1 MGADGLAHIGP
12 DGEQDALALV
22 VAGTVGVGLTEVAG
36 GDGAVDRRDDL
47 GQGYLVGGAGQD
59 VTAPDAP
66 LGADETRPL
75 QREQDLLEV
84 RLGQTR
90 ALCDV
95 TDRGRRLG
103 AVEGE
108 RQQCPAGVVAPCRNP
123 HPVDATGPHAGLG
136 GAGVVG
142 CASVSDGAAAQ
153 MTVAEAQEGVEG
165 VGRTPV
171 PLLPDW
177 AGPCL
182 HKVVPS
188 LLGHLANP
196 DEAVLPP
203 WFPEG
208 VAEAAQIVLF
218 VIDGLGAQ
226 QLQERRQL
234 APVLSEAAG
243 GSITTVAPSTTAC
256 ALTSLVTGKVPAEHG
271 VVGYRLAL
279 GGEVMNVLQ
288 WSLEG
293 ADARM
298 RVPAPVFQ
306 PFPSFP
312 GSKGPV
318 PVVTRHDYGPT
329 GFTAAHLGRVEL
341 NRWHTPAG
349 LVTAVRELTAA
360 GAPFV
365 YAYYEGI
372 DKVAHARGLG
382 QYYDDELRAVDR
394 LVGDVLDVLP
404 PAACLVVTADH
415 GQVDVGGSV
424 EVLGPDIMKDVT
436 LISGEGRFRWLHV
449 RPGAGAD
456 VAADGVGAP
465 WRRGL
470 GEVERTGRDGGLARG
485 RALPRGGGTSGRR
498 GPRPVR
504 PDRVPRSGRH
514 GRAPPASTSR
524 VADPRR
530 DVDSPA
536 RLASLVMGGVVGD
549 NMGTVTDGTDATP
562 PESDAATG
570 SGAISPDEVLAG
582 GSPDGDA
589 EQRTTESVN
598 EPAKVLRIGSMVKT
612 LLDEVRAAPLDEK
625 SRVRL
630 REIYEQSIRDL
641 SEGLSPDLVAEL
653 ERMAPP
659 FDADAPSDAELR
671 IAQAQLV
678 GWLEGLFHGI
688 QATLMSQ
695 QMAARAQLE
704 EMRQRGLPS
713 AGETGRT
720 GAYL

>member
-1 MGADGLAHIGP
+1 M
-12 DGEQDALALV
+12 
-22 VAGTVGVGLTEVAG
+22 
-36 GDGAVDRRDDL
+36 
-47 GQGYLVGGAGQD
+47 
-59 VTAPDAP
+59 
-66 LGADETRPL
+66 
-75 QREQDLLEV
+75 
-84 RLGQTR
+84 
-90 ALCDV
+90 
-95 TDRGRRLG
+95 
-103 AVEGE
+103 
-108 RQQCPAGVVAPCRNP
+108 
-123 HPVDATGPHAGLG
+123 
-136 GAGVVG
+136 
-142 CASVSDGAAAQ
+142 SDGAAAQ

-456 VAADGVGAP
+456 VAQTASELHGDVAWVKSKEQVVTEGWLGGVPSPEVAARLGDVVLVPFAPTAFLDPADT
-465 WRRGL
+465 
-470 GEVERTGRDGGLARG
+470 GELRL
-485 RALPRGGGTSGRR
+485 RA
-498 GPRPVR
+498 
-504 PDRVPRSGRH
+504 RH
-514 GRAPPASTSR
+514 G
-524 VADPRR
+524 
-530 DVDSPA
+530 
-536 RLASLVMGGVVGD
+536 SL
-549 NMGTVTDGTDATP
+549 T
-562 PESDAATG
+562 
-570 SGAISPDEVLAG
+570 PDEMLI
-582 GSPDGDA
+582 P
-589 EQRTTESVN
+589 
-598 EPAKVLRIGSMVKT
+598 
-612 LLDEVRAAPLDEK
+612 LLGWR
-625 SRVRL
+625 
-630 REIYEQSIRDL
+630 
-641 SEGLSPDLVAEL
+641 
-653 ERMAPP
+653 
-659 FDADAPSDAELR
+659 PS
-671 IAQAQLV
+671 
-678 GWLEGLFHGI
+678 
-688 QATLMSQ
+688 
-695 QMAARAQLE
+695 
-704 EMRQRGLPS
+704 
-713 AGETGRT
+713 
-720 GAYL
+720 